1 MVNEFRADAQPMRL
15 KLPQVEAVTTKPN
28 QKTWP
33 RKLAIRAVI
42 ASALTASLL
51 TGGVAYLII
60 SLTGSQIS
68 EAGATLG
75 QVALSESQLRDQII
89 SKKLTAYWV
98 GPVSNAKYSLIAN
111 SNGQVFVRY
120 LLDGKGLEDTN
131 AKYLV
136 VATYPQSDAFS
147 ITKAAGNQPNAI
159 SFTNVDGAQVF
170 YSKSF
175 ASNVYVAY
183 PDVPYTIEIFDP
195 TDGGALSLAT
205 TAGVIQKI
213 N

>member
-1 MVNEFRADAQPMRL
+1 MVEQIGNGPKPKRL
-15 KLPQVEAVTTKPN
+15 ILPQIGTVETNPN

-33 RKLAIRAVI
+33 RKFAIRVVI

-51 TGGVAYLII
+51 TGGVAYFVV
-60 SLTGSQIS
+60 SVTGSQIS

-75 QVALSESQLRDQII
+75 QIALTEAQLRDQVI

-98 GPVSNAKYSLIAN
+98 GPVPNAKYSLISNA
-111 SNGQVFVRY
+111 NGQVFVRY

-131 AKYLV
+131 ATYRV
-136 VATYPQSDAFS
+136 IATYPQTDAFS

-170 YSKSF
+170 YSKSY
-175 ASNVYVAY
+175 AANVYVAY
-183 PDVPYTIEIFDP
+183 PDVPYEIEIFDP
-195 TDGGALSLAT
+195 KDGGALSLAT
-205 TAGVIQKI
+205 TAGTIQKI
-213 N
+213 K

>member
-1 MVNEFRADAQPMRL
+1 MVEQIGNDPKPKRL
-15 KLPQVEAVTTKPN
+15 ILPQIGTVETNPN

-33 RKLAIRAVI
+33 RKFAIRAVI

-51 TGGVAYLII
+51 TGGVAYFVV
-60 SLTGSQIS
+60 SVTGSQIS

-75 QVALSESQLRDQII
+75 QIALTEAQLRDQVI

-98 GPVSNAKYSLIAN
+98 GPVPNAKYSLISNA
-111 SNGQVFVRY
+111 NGQVFVRY

-131 AKYLV
+131 ATYRV
-136 VATYPQSDAFS
+136 IATYPQTDAFS

-170 YSKSF
+170 YSKSY
-175 ASNVYVAY
+175 AANVYVAY
-183 PDVPYTIEIFDP
+183 PDVPYEIEIFDP
-195 TDGGALSLAT
+195 KDGGALSLAT
-205 TAGVIQKI
+205 TAGTIQKI
-213 N
+213 K